1 MMFKSNIL
9 ILALLWH
16 NQPTSPHFVCG
27 FSTPSKEVSLF
38 RSRRKTWSGRDV
50 PSLPRAGGDDVNEF
64 HPVVNF
70 DNVIPRHH
78 RQGRSGH
85 EEEASHKTKRTLPC
99 TNRDSGEGHNTIGS
113 NAADYLGVTS
123 SRQVM
128 AGVTTLFA
136 ALLVM
141 FTLNVESSAAAM
153 HVVPKEAYYAE
164 TPFASAS
171 AWMAVKRA
179 AADPDTIFPSSAVRT
194 VSEVISMDES
204 SAEQLVNV
212 NTETARAAEKTE
224 ETNNDPL
231 DTVTTKII
239 EKETL
244 RNDEA
249 NAESEVTNIISS
261 EKDNILDSTAAIEK
275 ETVRNDEANENAETE
290 VTNMISFE
298 KDNILD
304 STAMIQTIEKETLRI
319 DEAKSKATN
328 AGSKAA
334 QLKQKLPQ
342 IDSESWQYL
351 QKDNDKF
358 LEEQAAAIVQESN
371 RNFPSSRVLQ
381 EFNGGE
387 VDDVS
392 SGDDLALLAVPSLVL
407 LGTFAYAII
416 SMQGS
421 DGKDA
426 TTAAAATTSAIIT
439 PVRKEKIPIEPLF
452 NNEKGKANAK
462 EAPIIKSNV
471 GEDNSNMMAK
481 RERGEAAIQN
491 NQPVATSDRIA
502 EKKTETQTWE
512 FDNESSSV
520 PYGLRKD
527 VPTYST
533 MPPPPPPP
541 NNDIPS
547 KQGDDAMKDNS
558 NDADKKWKKR
568 PAMMDPIDKKM
579 S

>member
-261 EKDNILDSTAAIEK
+261 EKDNILDSTA
-275 ETVRNDEANENAETE
+275 
-290 VTNMISFE
+290 
-298 KDNILD
+298 
-304 STAMIQTIEKETLRI
+304 MIQTIEKETLRI

-371 RNFPSSRVLQ
+371 RNLPSSRVLQ
-381 EFNGGE
+381 ESNGGE
-387 VDDVS
+387 VDNMS

-416 SMQGS
+416 STQGS

-439 PVRKEKIPIEPLF
+439 PVRKEKIPIETLF

-491 NQPVATSDRIA
+491 NQPVATTDRIA

-547 KQGDDAMKDNS
+547 KQGDDA
-558 NDADKKWKKR
+558 
-568 PAMMDPIDKKM
+568 IEGQ
-579 S
+579 